1 MPDGK
6 DLVGPKLYSGGMMEL
21 RHLRY
26 FTTVAREGNFT
37 RAAELLGIAQPPL
50 SRQVRDLEDEV
61 GMQLLDRRFR
71 PIRLTEPG
79 RIFYEHSV
87 QILSGMDQLVRSVRH
102 FALAQQRRFVI
113 GVVGSIMHG
122 ALPDMIRRFRA
133 LAEDVEVDLVELTTV
148 EQVAALRGGRI
159 DAGLGRVRIDDPSIR
174 REILFNEPLVA
185 ALSSSDPLA
194 EGNAAVTLASLMDRT
209 VIIYPSQPRPSY
221 ADQLLSLFRDHGC
234 FPGKTV
240 EVREV
245 QTALGLVAAGSG
257 CAIVP
262 ESMRHLQ
269 RDDIVYRPLVED
281 AVSPVI
287 ISQRANDVSENAALF
302 RDIGRAVF
310 DSAAASYQFKY

>member
-1 MPDGK
+1 
-6 DLVGPKLYSGGMMEL
+6 MMEL

-26 FTTVAREGNFT
+26 FTTVATEGNFT
-37 RAAELLGIAQPPL
+37 RAAEKLGIAQPPL
-50 SRQVRDLEDEV
+50 SRQIRDLEDEV
-61 GMQLLDRRFR
+61 GVELLDRNHR

-79 RIFYEHSV
+79 RIFFE
-87 QILSGMDQLVRSVRH
+87 QALPILAGMDQLVRSVRH
-102 FALAQQRRFVI
+102 FASAQQRRFVI

-122 ALPDMIRRFRA
+122 ALPDMIRRFRGA
-133 LAEDVEVDLVELTTV
+133 AADVEVELVELTTV
-148 EQVAALRGGRI
+148 EQVAALKGGRI
-159 DAGLGRVRIDDPSIR
+159 DAGLGRVRIDDPAVR
-174 REILFNEPLVA
+174 REILFNETLVA
-185 ALSSSDPLA
+185 ALSSTDPLA
-194 EGNAAVTLASLMDRT
+194 AGEDPVPLAALMERT

-234 FPGKTV
+234 FPAKTV

-269 RDDIVYRPLVED
+269 RGDIVYRPLVEE

-287 ISQRANDVSENAALF
+287 ISQRANDISESSRLF
-302 RDIGRAVF
+302 REIGRSVF
-310 DSAAASYQFKY
+310 DHAQH

>member
-1 MPDGK
+1 MD
-6 DLVGPKLYSGGMMEL
+6 L

-26 FTTVAREGNFT
+26 FTTVATEGNFT

-50 SRQVRDLEDEV
+50 SRQIQDLEIELGV
-61 GMQLLDRRFR
+61 QLLDRRYR
-71 PIRLTEPG
+71 PVRLTEPG
-79 RIFYEHSV
+79 RIFFEQAV
-87 QILSGMDQLVRSVRH
+87 QILTGMDQLVRSVRH
-102 FALAQQRRFVI
+102 FASAQQQRFVV

-122 ALPDMIRRFRA
+122 ALPDMIRRFRV
-133 LAEDVEVDLVELTTV
+133 LAADVKVELVELTTV
-148 EQVAALRGGRI
+148 EQVAALKGGRI
-159 DAGLGRVRIDDPSIR
+159 DAGLGRVRIDDPAVR

-185 ALSSSDPLA
+185 ALSSADPLA
-194 EGNAAVTLASLMDRT
+194 VGEGGVALAALMERT

-234 FPGKTV
+234 FPGEMI

-245 QTALGLVAAGSG
+245 QTALGLVAAESG

-269 RDDIVYRPLVED
+269 RDDIIYKPLHEEL
-281 AVSPVI
+281 VSPVI
-287 ISQRANDVSENAALF
+287 ISQRAGDVSENSALF

-310 DSAAASYQFKY
+310 DPVAH

>member
-1 MPDGK
+1 
-6 DLVGPKLYSGGMMEL
+6 MEL

-26 FTTVAREGNFT
+26 FTAVANEGNFS
-37 RAAELLGIAQPPL
+37 RAAEILGIAQPPL
-50 SRQVRDLEDEV
+50 SRQIRDLEVEL
-61 GMQLLDRRFR
+61 GIELLDRRFR
-71 PIRLTEPG
+71 PVRLTEPG
-79 RIFYEHSV
+79 RVFYEHAA
-87 QILSGMDQLVRSVRH
+87 QILAGVDQLPRSVRQ
-102 FALAQQRRFVI
+102 FKVAQQSRFVI

-133 LAEDVEVDLVELTTV
+133 SAADVEVELVELTTV
-148 EQVAALRGGRI
+148 EQVAALKGGRI

-174 REILFNEPLVA
+174 REILFKEPLIV

-194 EGNAAVTLASLMDRT
+194 GGQGVVPLEALMART

-234 FPGKTV
+234 FPCKTI

-269 RDDIVYRPLVED
+269 REDIVYCPLIED

-287 ISQRANDVSENAALF
+287 ISQRAADVSEIAELF
-302 RDIGRAVF
+302 RSIGRAVF
-310 DSAAASYQFKY
+310 DSR